1 MRNDVLVVQA
11 ALTIACAGV
20 AWISRN
26 PQAAL
31 AALYG
36 GSIALANS
44 WLLTRRIAS
53 AGALAKVNVK
63 YSVYSLYFG
72 ALQRFIFVLVC
83 LGFGLG
89 GIKLDPAPLL
99 LSFGIGQLAF
109 MIAAGIE
116 SMR

>member
-1 MRNDVLVVQA
+1 
-11 ALTIACAGV
+11 V
-20 AWISRN
+20 AWISRD

-36 GSIALANS
+36 GLVALGTSAM
-44 WLLTRRIAS
+44 LTRRITS
-53 AGALAKVNVK
+53 VGELAKVSLK

-72 ALQRFIFVLVC
+72 ALQRFVFVLVC
-83 LGFGLG
+83 LGLGLG
-89 GIKLDPAPLL
+89 GIKLDPEPLL

-116 SMR
+116 ATR